1 MNQYVISFYSNG
13 IIFHWM
19 DRPYFINTS
28 VKEPFVSILVYY
40 EKWWHEHLCTCFCV
54 GIYFLFCWVLFRN
67 GISGWRGNF
76 MFYCLKNCQN
86 IFQSSCTILHSHQQ
100 CTKVLIPP
108 YPQKHLS
115 FSVCFLI
122 IDILMSVGCY
132 LTVTLLMTFFKNLF
146 FIEV

>member
-1 MNQYVISFYSNG
+1 MFLRLLSIYLGVEFLDYVVTMFNFLRKRQTV
-13 IIFHWM
+13 FH
-19 DRPYFINTS
+19 
-28 VKEPFVSILVYY
+28 
-40 EKWWHEHLCTCFCV
+40 
-54 GIYFLFCWVLFRN
+54 
-67 GISGWRGNF
+67 
-76 MFYCLKNCQN
+76 
-86 IFQSSCTILHSHQQ
+86 SSCTILHSHQQ